1 MSPGAAPGH
10 LKLTGKVFF
19 MGGCDTA
26 AGRIFASRDF
36 EIVKAP

>member
-1 MSPGAAPGH
+1 MSPGAVPGH

-26 AGRIFASRDF
+26 GGRTFASRDF
-36 EIVKAP
+36 EITQGP